1 MQNRNSPLSPEVWLN
16 DLFKSKSVQQGTVIR
31 RKRRD
36 VERFVGMEAFLR
48 EVERRGFR
56 VAENGGQ
63 LLIFC
68 NRAPLRWLTAPPPM
82 SLKDIG
88 PKSFKDFGSVPPN
101 GKYMLG

>member
-16 DLFKSKSVQQGTVIR
+16 DLFTSKSVQQGTVIR

-36 VERFVGMEAFLR
+36 VERFVGMQAFLR

-68 NRAPLRWLTAPPPM
+68 DRAPLRWLTAPPPM

-88 PKSFKDFGSVPPN
+88 PKSFEDFGPRPP
-101 GKYMLG
+101 